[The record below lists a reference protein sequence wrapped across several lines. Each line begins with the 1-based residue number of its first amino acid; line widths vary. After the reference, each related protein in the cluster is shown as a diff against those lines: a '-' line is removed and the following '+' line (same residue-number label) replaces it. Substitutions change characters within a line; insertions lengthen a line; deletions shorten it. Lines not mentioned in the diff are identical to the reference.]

1 VNKKAILISSDKS
14 KSGKSTLAMV
24 LARFFWR
31 QNYKVIPFKCGP
43 DYIDTLHLKRAA
55 KQNAYNLDPVLLPPR
70 QLKSCFV
77 RKLSQGDVAVVEGAM
92 GLLDGLDCKTFA
104 GSTYEVAKILN
115 LPVLLILDVA
125 AASFSVAARVQGL
138 MTLAKD
144 VNIIGIILN
153 QIGSNVHA
161 NMVRQAIEY
170 HTGLPVLGEV
180 PRLELGINSRHL
192 GIKTALEVGDDFYE
206 QLADTYSK
214 YLQLSRI
221 TAKINYPFKP
231 PVLPRPEPKP
241 IKTAYIAYDQAFNF
255 YYQDNLDF
263 LQTNGFELKFF
274 SPLHNEVPKDP
285 DFIYIGGGY
294 PELFAATLSQNIQT
308 RQAIFNFSRQGVP
321 ILAECGGMMYLS
333 EGILQGD
340 KFYPMCQVF
349 KVQVEM
355 TAMRKSL
362 GYVQAKGLVKTFYFE
377 QGKEFLGHRF
387 HYSQIKAT
395 QDPFVFATQKL
406 TSSQTLPDG
415 FARAKTL
422 ACYTHFHFLSPQN
435 ILEKILT

>member
-1 VNKKAILISSDKS
+1 VNKKAILIASDKS

-24 LARFFWR
+24 LARLFWR

-43 DYIDTLHLKRAA
+43 DYIDTLHLRRAA
-55 KQNAYNLDPVLLPPR
+55 KQNAFNLDPVLLDSD
-70 QLKSCFV
+70 QLKSCFTQQ
-77 RKLSQGDVAVVEGAM
+77 LSQGDVAVVEGAM

-125 AASFSVAARVQGL
+125 AASFSVAARVKGI
-138 MTLAKD
+138 LALAQD
-144 VNIIGIILN
+144 VNIIGVILN
-153 QIGSNVHA
+153 QVGSTIHA
-161 NMVRQAIEY
+161 NLVRQAIEY
-170 HTGLPVLGEV
+170 HTGLEILGEI
-180 PRLELGINSRHL
+180 PKLKLGIKSRHL
-192 GIKTALEVGDDFYE
+192 GIKTALEVEDNFYE
-206 QLADTYSK
+206 QLVDTYSK

-231 PVLPRPEPKP
+231 PVLPRPKPKP

-263 LQTNGFELKFF
+263 LQTKGFELKFF
-274 SPLHNEVPKDP
+274 SPLHDEVPKDP

-294 PELFAATLSQNIQT
+294 PELFAATLSQNVQT
-308 RQAIFNFSRQGVP
+308 RQAVFNFSRQGVP

-355 TAMRKSL
+355 TARRKSL
-362 GYVQAKGLVKTFYFE
+362 GYVQAKGLIKTFYFE
-377 QGKEFLGHRF
+377 PGQEFLGHRF
-387 HYSQIKAT
+387 HYSQIKET
-395 QDPFVFATQKL
+395 EEPFVFATQKL
-406 TSSQTLPDG
+406 TSKEVLPDG

-422 ACYTHFHFLSPQN
+422 ACYTHFHFLSSQN